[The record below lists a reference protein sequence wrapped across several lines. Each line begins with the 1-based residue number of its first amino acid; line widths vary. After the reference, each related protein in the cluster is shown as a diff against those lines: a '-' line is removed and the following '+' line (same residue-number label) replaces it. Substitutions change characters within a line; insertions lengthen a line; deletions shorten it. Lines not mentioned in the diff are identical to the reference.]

1 MTNVITLTE
10 ANFDEQVLQSDV
22 PVIVDYWAPWC
33 GPCRMLGPVIEQI
46 ADERSGTVKVGK
58 VNVDDE
64 PSLPTA
70 PGSAESRTSSST
82 ATASPPRRRSALSPR
97 PSSSRRSGLDSPV
110 SGVKLSAL
118 LEPQIWLEE
127 GTQLHAPAMQAALE
141 RRLADADD
149 LGRIVRR

>member
-58 VNVDDE
+58 VNVDEE
-64 PSLPTA
+64 PTLADGAGVRGIPYVVLYRD
-70 PGSAESRTSSST
+70 GVSAAQAIGAQPKVKLEQ
-82 ATASPPRRRSALSPR
+82 ALV
-97 PSSSRRSGLDSPV
+97 LDSPV
-110 SGVKLSAL
+110 
-118 LEPQIWLEE
+118 
-127 GTQLHAPAMQAALE
+127 AA
-141 RRLADADD
+141 
-149 LGRIVRR
+149 